1 MESKLIGYRIKTA
14 RENTHITQEQLAE
27 IIGCTTQ
34 HISAMERGIKLPRLD
49 TFVCIA
55 NALHISSD
63 VLLQDFLKCAP
74 NPLASEFASAI
85 SPLSREMQLHILKA
99 IRAFAQGIAEE

>member
-1 MESKLIGYRIKTA
+1 MELKRIGYRIKKA
-14 RENTHITQEQLAE
+14 REHLHITQEQLAE

-34 HISAMERGIKLPRLD
+34 HISAMERGTKLPRLD

-63 VLLQDFLKCAP
+63 VLLQDCLKYAP
-74 NPLASEFASAI
+74 DSLVNEFSSAI
-85 SPLSREMQLHILKA
+85 SPLSGEMQLRILKA
-99 IRAFAQGIAEE
+99 IRAFSREIAEE